1 MLMNQSTRTRGLSD
15 LQRDILVDTY
25 DRIERFKGRDD
36 VHHRVYSDAWGLR
49 WDFARPLSD
58 NANWRASVSRA
69 LRRLE
74 LRGLLKRRN
83 DVSGGVDSE
92 GAAIPHRTTHV
103 MLTAAGVE
111 LAQRLTKKAQ

>member
-1 MLMNQSTRTRGLSD
+1 MNQSTRTRGLSD

-49 WDFARPLSD
+49 WVFARPLSD
-58 NANWRASVSRA
+58 NANRRASVSRA

-83 DVSGGVDSE
+83 DVSGGVDSK
-92 GAAIPHRTTHV
+92 GAAIANRTTHV

-111 LAQRLTKKAQ
+111 LAQRLTK